1 MYLKESIQN
10 NPEHPQKV
18 YYNHC
23 NLKEETKHSS
33 DLGKIITYER
43 SDFFFDTNILSQNKM
58 E

>member
-1 MYLKESIQN
+1 MYLKETIQN

-23 NLKEETKHSS
+23 ILKEETEHSS

-43 SDFFFDTNILSQNKM
+43 PDIF
-58 E
+58 